1 MECSVGELVGIT
13 HKKLKELNKKLVD
26 IEIIDASTKDVDKV
40 TPELEEV
47 IDRKVKDFMIMHY
60 EDEVTLVILI

>member
-13 HKKLKELNKKLVD
+13 CKKLKELNKKLVD
-26 IEIIDASTKDVDKV
+26 IDIIDASTKDIDKV
-40 TPELEEV
+40 NPELEEV